1 VHVGVEHPSSPAGH
15 GRRIALLPT
24 TVLGRWAAG
33 LALAFLALVFTAG
46 VVPRAAALG
55 LVCGLV
61 GGAVALIAIVRDRER
76 GVIAFAALVPLLIA
90 VGFVLAE
97 VITGEP

>member
-1 VHVGVEHPSSPAGH
+1 MNVGVQHPSPPVDH

-24 TVLGRWAAG
+24 TVLGRWAGG
-33 LALAFLALVFTAG
+33 LGLAFLALVFAAG

-76 GVIAFAALVPLLIA
+76 AVVAFAALLPLLIA